1 MRASRLV
8 SLLLLLQARGGMTA
22 AELAEELEVSVRTI
36 HRDVEALGAGGV
48 PIYADRGPHGG
59 IRLVDGYR
67 TRLTGMTTEEADA
80 LFLSGLPGPAA
91 ELGLGTVVAAARL
104 KVLAALPTEL
114 RGRAS
119 RLLERFHLDA
129 AGWFRAG
136 ESVPHLATIAQCVWD
151 GQRIELDYERA
162 DAIVT
167 RTSTRWASCSRPA
180 SGTSSRPTAA
190 RSAPTA
196 CRAPAASRRSPRRRD
211 RPPGFDLATY
221 WSESI
226 TAYERDQPRIEV
238 TLRVRREATRWLEDV
253 IDGSALAAAIEEP
266 DPEPDAWR
274 RLRGHARLAARG
286 RRPAPGP
293 GRRRRGHGAAR
304 AARRDRGARRRDRRP
319 LPRARDRRPAEPRR
333 RRRPAEPGR
342 RGRLRRFS
350 GNPAVVDPRVPQPRR
365 DAGHARSPV
374 AELALAVG
382 LDDLGEER
390 HREHGSPRPSGSSIP
405 RILPSE
411 HASIRHDWQSAPRR
425 RRPRR
430 PRRRGLAGS
439 GILAVMRR
447 VEAEALVGASRDEVW
462 QLYDDIEGTPLW
474 VPFVSEILYVS
485 GPARVG
491 TIYRERTRLGGHP
504 DRRAVGDRRAPPPDA
519 PGPRLGRVRDGER
532 ARSSRST
539 GAARAPGST
548 RRPSSGPGCGARSAG
563 LHEALVAIPAGWGV
577 RAAVNGAKRAF
588 EGDPPR

>member
-36 HRDVEALGAGGV
+36 HRDVEALGASGV

-151 GQRIELDYERA
+151 GQRMELDYERA
-162 DAIVT
+162 DGIVT
-167 RTSTRWASCSRPA
+167 RTVDPLGLVLKAGVWYLVAGHGGQIRTYRVSRARGVAPLA
-180 SGTSSRPTAA
+180 EKVERPT
-190 RSAPTA
+190 
-196 CRAPAASRRSPRRRD
+196 
-211 RPPGFDLATY
+211 GFDLATH

-226 TAYERDQPRIEV
+226 TAYERDQPRIVV

-253 IDGSALAAAIEEP
+253 IDGSALAAADRGARP
-266 DPEPDAWR
+266 RAR
-274 RLRGHARLAARG
+274 RLAPADGHARLAARG
-286 RRPAPGP
+286 RRPAPRP
-293 GRRRRGHGAAR
+293 RRLDRGHGPAR
-304 AARRDRGARRRDRRP
+304 AARRDRRARRRDGRP
-319 LPRARDRRPAEPRR
+319 LPRARDGRPAEPRR
-333 RRRPAEPGR
+333 RCRPAEPGR
-342 RGRLRRFS
+342 RGRLRTVL
-350 GNPAVVDPRVPQPRR
+350 GQPTVVDPRVPQPRR

-382 LDDLGEER
+382 LHDLRQDR

-405 RILPSE
+405 RILSLE
-411 HASIRHDWQSAPRR
+411 HANTRHVSAMNGAVATGLAALWDTGRDATSR
-425 RRPRR
+425 GGGAG
-430 PRRRGLAGS
+430 RGLA
-439 GILAVMRR
+439 
-447 VEAEALVGASRDEVW
+447 
-462 QLYDDIEGTPLW
+462 
-474 VPFVSEILYVS
+474 
-485 GPARVG
+485 
-491 TIYRERTRLGGHP
+491 
-504 DRRAVGDRRAPPPDA
+504 
-519 PGPRLGRVRDGER
+519 
-532 ARSSRST
+532 
-539 GAARAPGST
+539 
-548 RRPSSGPGCGARSAG
+548 
-563 LHEALVAIPAGWGV
+563 
-577 RAAVNGAKRAF
+577 
-588 EGDPPR
+588 